1 MRLLRVTKM
10 GRDGIL
16 FNGKMPKT
24 RNNNSGFTEGISRF
38 FYSIPQPNQSA
49 YGCGPCGL
57 FSFLY
62 FIKKKNKKPTLHF
75 LTLRL
80 RPCETFQNPPTWWW
94 VSSLTF
100 SFWKQP
106 IQNYKT
112 RLVSPTVTINGPRIQ
127 IAALFYY

>member
-1 MRLLRVTKM
+1 MAYCLM
-10 GRDGIL
+10 GRCLKQGITIL
-16 FNGKMPKT
+16 VSQRVSLG
-24 RNNNSGFTEGISRF
+24 S
-38 FYSIPQPNQSA
+38 SIPFPSPINQHMDVA
-49 YGCGPCGL
+49 HVCCFL
-57 FSFLY
+57 F
-62 FIKKKNKKPTLHF
+62 FISLKKNKKPTLHF

-112 RLVSPTVTINGPRIQ
+112 RLVSPTVIINGPRTQ